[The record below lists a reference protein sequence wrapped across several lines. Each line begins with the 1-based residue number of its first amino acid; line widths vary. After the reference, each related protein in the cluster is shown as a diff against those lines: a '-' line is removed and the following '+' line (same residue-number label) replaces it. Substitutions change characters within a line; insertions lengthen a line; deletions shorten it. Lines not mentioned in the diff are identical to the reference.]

1 MGMECALWQITVSR
15 LEELLES
22 DEAVDSLICGEDDA
36 IEAKSLNIGKAW
48 HILHFCMT
56 GETEGEVLPLSY
68 AIMTGIPIADN
79 YIDGAV
85 YLLPD
90 DVSNVADALSKL
102 TENEIIRRFKDEAI
116 GNPDVYGNQWNE
128 DDYDEFIG
136 FFNGLKHFYQE
147 ASLIRNIILR
157 HIG

>member
-1 MGMECALWQITVSR
+1 MGMECELWQITVSQ

-22 DEAVDSLICGEDDA
+22 DEALDSLICGEDDA
-36 IEAKSLNIGKAW
+36 MTAKSIDIGKAW

-79 YIDGAV
+79 YIDGAA

-90 DVSNVADALSKL
+90 AVSDVADALSKL
-102 TENEIIRRFKDEAI
+102 SENEMIRRFKDEAI
-116 GNPDVYGNQWNE
+116 GNPDVYHSQWDE
-128 DDYDEFIG
+128 DDPDEFFG
-136 FFNGLKHFYQE
+136 YFNRLKRFYQE
-147 ASLIRNIILR
+147 AVEKGNVVLR